1 MKRANNFSVRPSPT
15 TTSDCYVTCWTRV
28 PLSRTELITTARDS
42 DEDDFDFEDEGI
54 WDTDTGKL
62 EGNYN

>member
-1 MKRANNFSVRPSPT
+1 M
-15 TTSDCYVTCWTRV
+15 SDCYVTCWTRV